1 MALFVT
7 IPLSGVTFL
16 LVKKDKSTIKKK
28 NQKKKAA
35 GSCGKEKV
43 SISIRIILAKASF
56 LGGINTHVVLERRLC
71 RIGL

>member
-16 LVKKDKSTIKKK
+16 LVKRDKSTIKKK
-28 NQKKKAA
+28 TKKAA
-35 GSCGKEKV
+35 GSSGKEKV

-56 LGGINTHVVLERRLC
+56 LGVINTHVVLERRLC

>member
-7 IPLSGVTFL
+7 IPLCGVTFL
-16 LVKKDKSTIKKK
+16 LVKREKSTIKKK
-28 NQKKKAA
+28 THKKAA

-56 LGGINTHVVLERRLC
+56 LGFINTHMVLERRLC
-71 RIGL
+71 RIRL